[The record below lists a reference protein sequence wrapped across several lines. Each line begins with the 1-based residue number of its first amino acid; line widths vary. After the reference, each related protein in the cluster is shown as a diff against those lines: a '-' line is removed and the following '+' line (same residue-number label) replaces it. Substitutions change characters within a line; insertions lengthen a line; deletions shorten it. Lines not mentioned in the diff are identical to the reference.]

1 MQVDVKLKRGQGRQL
16 DRFGSQWPRRNCG
29 NQGRVPWKKA
39 LRTEGQKPMETATM
53 GGEEEESEKQT
64 KMELS
69 AHNQDTKKYNLAK
82 VKNKSFKQQEL
93 IKLSN
98 GTELEEEGSQ
108 EKAIWEWLYQS

>member
-1 MQVDVKLKRGQGRQL
+1 
-16 DRFGSQWPRRNCG
+16 
-29 NQGRVPWKKA
+29 
-39 LRTEGQKPMETATM
+39 METATM

-93 IKLSN
+93 IDLTLRSAK
-98 GTELEEEGSQ
+98 
-108 EKAIWEWLYQS
+108 KIACIKMC